1 MSDEEDAAMAVDAP
15 AAPAAQN
22 NKGKGKASAAAAADE
37 TANQPWVRAPR
48 RRACARTRRVSRVRA
63 RSRRRWRNAQ
73 VEKYR
78 PKSLDDVVAHKE
90 IVDTSARPSCTRGL
104 HTRACAAASADNPTA
119 LAFFP
124 PTPLR
129 RAAPPQSRG

>member
-1 MSDEEDAAMAVDAP
+1 MSDDEDAAMAVDAP
-15 AAPAAQN
+15 AAPAAQS

-48 RRACARTRRVSRVRA
+48 RRARTHARTHAARFVRA
-63 RSRRRWRNAQ
+63 RSRSRRRWRHAQ

-90 IVDTSARPSCTRGL
+90 IVDTSARPSCTRSLCL
-104 HTRACAAASADNPTA
+104 HTRA
-119 LAFFP
+119 
-124 PTPLR
+124 
-129 RAAPPQSRG
+129 RAAVR